1 MLSKRRYKKYILY
14 DSIYVKFRNRSKL
27 SMVLGARITLTGIVT
42 RNEHKGGFSVLITF
56 SFLMW
61 LLASRSIYF
70 VRIYQAVH
78 LQFGHLSLNLL

>member
-1 MLSKRRYKKYILY
+1 MLSKRRYEKYILY

-27 SMVLGARITLTGIVT
+27 SMVLGARIPLTGIVT
-42 RNEHKGGFSVLITF
+42 RNEHKVGFSVQITF

-70 VRIYQAVH
+70 VRIHQAVH
-78 LQFGHLSLNLL
+78 LQFGHFYLHLL